1 MSWLDDKDQPIWVV
15 YRLKKFGLLHDI
27 EPIVLQ
33 TTTKDVWETMLR
45 KSLVQLIKT
54 KEVELV
60 AEGLTYETANKMI
73 GLTKG

>member
-45 KSLVQLIKT
+45 
-54 KEVELV
+54 
-60 AEGLTYETANKMI
+60 
-73 GLTKG
+73 